1 MFYVDAALDPS
12 SIRMEPEMM
21 SSMGVWKTCVLRGSG
36 FGSRLDP
43 DGSGND
49 VKHGCLENMCFTWTR
64 LWIQVGSAC
73 VSVCVC
79 VCVCLCMIRC
89 GMSLTSQS
97 KNVHKQTRLIC
108 HPLM

>member
-49 VKHGCLENMCFTWTR
+49 VKHGCLENMGFMCTR
-64 LWIQVGSAC
+64 LWIQVGSAWIHIKQC
-73 VSVCVC
+73 VYTPFSIVSNTF
-79 VCVCLCMIRC
+79 L
-89 GMSLTSQS
+89 
-97 KNVHKQTRLIC
+97 H
-108 HPLM
+108 

>member
-79 VCVCLCMIRC
+79 VCVCVFVYDTVWNELDI
-89 GMSLTSQS
+89 S
-97 KNVHKQTRLIC
+97 KQKRT
-108 HPLM
+108 